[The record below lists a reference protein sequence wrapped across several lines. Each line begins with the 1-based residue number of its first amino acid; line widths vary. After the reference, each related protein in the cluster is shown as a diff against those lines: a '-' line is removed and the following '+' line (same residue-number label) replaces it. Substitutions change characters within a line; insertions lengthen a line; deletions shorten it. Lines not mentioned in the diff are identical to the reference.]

1 MRKFLLLI
9 ALIISGV
16 GLNAQ
21 YVGDETII
29 DYEGYSLG
37 FTITSVEPAE
47 CAVYCSTQPTTE
59 VSITIPSTVE
69 IGEVEYSVT
78 SIGYSAFYDCSSL
91 TSIEIPAGV
100 TQIGSEAFVG
110 CSRMTNVAFG
120 ENSQLTSI
128 GERAF
133 SDCSTLLGINI
144 PKDVTSI
151 GEDAFDG
158 CTALKAIA
166 VDAENTVY
174 DSRDN
179 CNALI
184 KTSENKLIKGCYNTV
199 IPATVTSIANKA
211 FINCQRLKSIEIPA
225 GVTQIGESAFHNCSG
240 LTSVTFGENSQLTLI
255 DNNTF
260 NNCSSL
266 TSIEIPAGVTQIG
279 GGAFYFC
286 KNLTSITF
294 GENSQLTSI
303 SHKTF
308 YFCSNLTSIEI
319 PAGVTQIGICAFT
332 RCSSLTSIEIPASV
346 TQIGQYN
353 FDGCSSLRSIR
364 LLAESVVSVGDY
376 EGNSLGGDWGQFQ
389 IQVPENLI
397 ESYKE
402 TYPWSD
408 HTITK
413 IYPYHYGEY
422 VVKEYDGY
430 SLRFTANPLYEGAEV
445 SCEVQP
451 TEPTAITIP
460 STIEIN
466 DLEFN
471 VTAISNSAFYNCQNL
486 TSIEIPAGVTQIGSE
501 AFVGCSRMTNVAFG
515 ENSQLTSI
523 GERAFSDCSTLLGI
537 NIPKDVTSIGEDAF
551 DGCTALKAI
560 AVDAENTV
568 YDSRDNCNALIKTSE
583 NKLIKGCYNTVIPAT
598 VTSIANKA
606 FINCQRLKS
615 IEIPAGVTQIGE
627 SAFHNCSGLTSVTF
641 GENSQ
646 LTLIDN
652 NTFNNC
658 SSLTSIEIPAG
669 VTQIGG
675 RAFAGCGLSS
685 ITFEENSQLKTIGNS
700 AFWNCSIINSI
711 VIPSGVTSIG
721 SSAFDFCYSL
731 SFVDIPSSLNYIEN
745 NAFHECPIRYMICRV
760 ETPITLTSVPGSN
773 PDLTVFVPANSVDDY
788 KEADTWNEYE
798 ILPIDPASVAIT
810 LNHEDGGTV
819 TGAGNYCKSMEI
831 TVTATPNK
839 GYDFIGWK
847 EDGDIVSN
855 DSWYQFVINYNRN
868 LEAIFEL
875 SKYWNPDIYL
885 YPNTMNIVAEVKV
898 DDVLQNST
906 LLEVGA
912 FCGDELRGSGR
923 IQYYP
928 EIEKYLLMLS
938 VTGETGDNIKFKLHD
953 HEADEE
959 MSHVSLSILPF
970 VVNGVEGTPSEPYS
984 LEFSSTARINVIINP
999 EDAGSVTGAGE
1010 YKVETYVTL
1019 KAISNFPYLFDNWT
1033 INGEEVSSLSTY
1045 TFCATES
1052 VTIKANFTSSQRTEL
1067 KRGWN
1072 WTSFHTFIYG
1082 YNGLLALELS
1092 LGEYGLHI
1100 KNQNSFVTN
1109 YSGSWYGSLNSV
1121 NVEQMYMIRV
1131 SEDFTLVLNG
1141 LVVDPQ
1147 HYPIT
1152 LSKNWEWIGYPVNVE
1167 MPLAE
1172 ALSGITPSNNDI
1184 IKTQGEFAT
1193 YTEGIGWSGTLEKM
1207 KPGKGYMY
1215 FNNSNSN
1222 KYLVY
1227 PKPSSKESRA
1237 DNTLNEELHWT
1248 ADHTMY
1254 PNNMNM
1260 IAVLN
1265 VDRSELK
1272 ENYEIAAFDGSEL
1285 RGSARPIYIE
1295 SLDRHIVF
1303 LTVSGDE
1310 NDNLT
1315 LKYYNVDTEEEFVIS
1330 ENMIFNTNTI
1340 IGSVEEPYVLNCN
1353 INSCGD
1359 TDGVKLYPN
1368 PVTTNSEINL
1378 GVTCTTVE
1386 VYNSLGAMIAKY
1398 DNIDKLISIE
1408 TSGIYMIKT
1417 VVDNE
1422 VKYHKL
1428 IVK

>member
-59 VSITIPSTVE
+59 VSITIPSPVE
-69 IGEVEYSVT
+69 IGGVEYSVT
-78 SIGYSAFYDCSSL
+78 SIGDYAFYDCSSL

-100 TQIGSEAFVG
+100 TQIGSYAFYDCSSLTSIEIPASVTQIEVYAFANVNEGGSYYDTQSQLSSVTFEEGSQLTMIGSHAFAG
-110 CSRMTNVAFG
+110 CSILTSIEIPASVTQIGEGAFYFCQNLTSIEIPASVTQIGSSAFSNCNRMTNIAFG

-128 GERAF
+128 
-133 SDCSTLLGINI
+133 SS
-144 PKDVTSI
+144 
-151 GEDAFDG
+151 
-158 CTALKAIA
+158 
-166 VDAENTVY
+166 
-174 DSRDN
+174 
-179 CNALI
+179 
-184 KTSENKLIKGCYNTV
+184 
-199 IPATVTSIANKA
+199 
-211 FINCQRLKSIEIPA
+211 
-225 GVTQIGESAFHNCSG
+225 
-240 LTSVTFGENSQLTLI
+240 
-255 DNNTF
+255 NTF
-260 NNCSSL
+260 YS
-266 TSIEIPAGVTQIG
+266 
-279 GGAFYFC
+279 
-286 KNLTSITF
+286 
-294 GENSQLTSI
+294 
-303 SHKTF
+303 
-308 YFCSNLTSIEI
+308 CSNLTSIEI

-332 RCSSLTSIEIPASV
+332 GCSSLTSIEIPAGV

-364 LLAESVVSVGDY
+364 LLAESVVSVGNY

-486 TSIEIPAGVTQIGSE
+486 TSIEIPAGVTQIGSY
-501 AFVGCSRMTNVAFG
+501 AFANVDEYGNIGPQSRLSSVTFEEGSQLTMIGSYAFAGCSILTSIEIPASVTQIGSSAFSNCNRMTNIAFG

-523 GERAFSDCSTLLGI
+523 GERAFNGCLTLLGI

-627 SAFHNCSGLTSVTF
+627 SAFHNCSGLTS
-641 GENSQ
+641 
-646 LTLIDN
+646 
-652 NTFNNC
+652 
-658 SSLTSIEIPAG
+658 IEIPTS
-669 VTQIGG
+669 VTQIGAN
-675 RAFAGCGLSS
+675 AFMHCRRLSS
-685 ITFEENSQLKTIGNS
+685 ITFEENSQLKTIGDN
-700 AFWNCSIINSI
+700 AFWECDDINSI
-711 VIPSGVTSIG
+711 VLPSGVTSIG
-721 SSAFDFCYSL
+721 NSAFRGCYGL
-731 SFVDIPSSLNYIEN
+731 SFVDIPSSLTFIGGE
-745 NAFHECPIRYMICRV
+745 AFYDCPIRYMICHV
-760 ETPITLTSVPGSN
+760 ETPITLTSDPGSN

-788 KEADTWNEYE
+788 KEAYPWSDYN
-798 ILPIDPASVAIT
+798 ILPIDPASVAII

-855 DSWYQFVINYNRN
+855 DSRYQFVINYNKN

-938 VTGETGDNIKFKLHD
+938 VTGETGDNIKFKLYD
-953 HEADEE
+953 HETNEE

-1010 YKVETYVTL
+1010 YKVGTYVTL

-1207 KPGKGYMY
+1207 KPSKGYMY

-1265 VDRSELK
+1265 VDGSELK